1 MYHRILAGITAVSLW
16 PTISDKS
23 LPRKVFL
30 YKNFSVIYRCFAHH
44 FPQLLSEHKQG
55 DPDSIV
61 AVDKTEMFVEFHRTE
76 KERKEKSNQMQGSS
90 VYKQH
95 FRIILLLQQTLGII
109 AKERRKQIFEQ
120 TNVRSKLA
128 QQKSRPNSTRTFITA
143 YTYLEHIPTKSARTG
158 TYQTQIPCPTSL
170 CPYLL
175 LQLINFAFMKQ
186 ALHFLGIDSRE
197 GG

>member
-1 MYHRILAGITAVSLW
+1 MIVWLYWLNQNDSSLYHRILAGITAVSLW

-76 KERKEKSNQMQGSS
+76 KEREKKNLIRCRVRASINNIFASFS
-90 VYKQH
+90 CCNKPSE
-95 FRIILLLQQTLGII
+95 LL
-109 AKERRKQIFEQ
+109 RRKDGNKFSNKQMF
-120 TNVRSKLA
+120 A
-128 QQKSRPNSTRTFITA
+128 QNWLNKKIKT
-143 YTYLEHIPTKSARTG
+143 
-158 TYQTQIPCPTSL
+158 
-170 CPYLL
+170 
-175 LQLINFAFMKQ
+175 
-186 ALHFLGIDSRE
+186 
-197 GG
+197 

>member
-1 MYHRILAGITAVSLW
+1 
-16 PTISDKS
+16 
-23 LPRKVFL
+23 
-30 YKNFSVIYRCFAHH
+30 
-44 FPQLLSEHKQG
+44 
-55 DPDSIV
+55 
-61 AVDKTEMFVEFHRTE
+61 
-76 KERKEKSNQMQGSS
+76 MQGSS

-95 FRIILLLQQTLGII
+95 FRIILSLFTQTLGI
-109 AKERRKQIFEQ
+109 AKERKQIFEQ

-128 QQKSRPNSTRTFITA
+128 QTKIKPNSTRTITT

>member
-1 MYHRILAGITAVSLW
+1 MIVWLYWLNQNDSSLYHRILAGITAVSLW

-120 TNVRSKLA
+120 TNVRLKLA
-128 QQKSRPNSTRTFITA
+128 QQKNQDLTLHVRLSRLTLIWNIFQQNL
-143 YTYLEHIPTKSARTG
+143 LELGHTKLKFLV
-158 TYQTQIPCPTSL
+158 QLVFVLTSYYSL
-170 CPYLL
+170 
-175 LQLINFAFMKQ
+175 
-186 ALHFLGIDSRE
+186 
-197 GG
+197 